1 MPRQSTYWGKFI
13 FVYILHLFSYATSSP
28 MQMQVPVH
36 VRLIAPRY
44 VTYNSTATMHCNHSV
59 PDEFLHKVEFMKDD
73 KRILQYIKDRKPPFH
88 RGDVEGASMEHFENG
103 TTIKLKNLRFEASGS
118 YHCLVTM
125 TTPIYTEHSESVP
138 MKVIVPQTENP
149 KITFKKNSY
158 IVGESLEANCT
169 SSAAHPVPHLTWYIN
184 GKEVDISLVNHYPHT
199 HHKNQLMSATAKL
212 VIEVSA
218 LHTGKNGNLEISCH
232 STIPDYAVQYADIK
246 KESVTV
252 KIMSMVESSA
262 PNIAWG
268 WPLAT
273 LLCILCAM
281 HKIIP

>member
-1 MPRQSTYWGKFI
+1 
-13 FVYILHLFSYATSSP
+13 
-28 MQMQVPVH
+28 
-36 VRLIAPRY
+36 
-44 VTYNSTATMHCNHSV
+44 
-59 PDEFLHKVEFMKDD
+59 
-73 KRILQYIKDRKPPFH
+73 
-88 RGDVEGASMEHFENG
+88 
-103 TTIKLKNLRFEASGS
+103 
-118 YHCLVTM
+118 M
-125 TTPIYTEHSESVP
+125 TTPIYTEHSESVV

-158 IVGESLEANCT
+158 VVGENLEANCT